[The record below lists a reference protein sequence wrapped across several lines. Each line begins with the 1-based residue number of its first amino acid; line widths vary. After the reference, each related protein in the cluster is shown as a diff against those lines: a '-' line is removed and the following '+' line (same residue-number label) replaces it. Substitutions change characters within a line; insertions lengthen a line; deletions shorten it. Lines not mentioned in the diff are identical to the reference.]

1 MGRSSYSSKDRGYSH
16 LASPY
21 PRISRRE
28 EKRLRKEYENEKI
41 MKAAAAA
48 RGPSPGQ
55 RIRRAELLAERA
67 KCLAQ
72 FTALNKKINE
82 TNNEKCQLKKK
93 YSEILAELDR
103 IPAELSGSEHGMP
116 GPGNDTV
123 KEAERKGAMEQP
135 EGIDM
140 EKEAGGDLTQ
150 EEGIIITKEVGG
162 VAVKVE
168 AGEATL

>member
-1 MGRSSYSSKDRGYSH
+1 M
-16 LASPY
+16 
-21 PRISRRE
+21 E
-28 EKRLRKEYENEKI
+28 EKRLRKEYDNEKI
-41 MKAAAAA
+41 MKAAEAA

-123 KEAERKGAMEQP
+123 KEAEEKSAMEQP
-135 EGIDM
+135 EGIEMEKEAEEKSAMEQPEGIEM
-140 EKEAGGDLTQ
+140 EKEAGGDLRQ
-150 EEGIIITKEVGG
+150 EEGSIIEKEVGG
-162 VAVKVE
+162 FAVKVE